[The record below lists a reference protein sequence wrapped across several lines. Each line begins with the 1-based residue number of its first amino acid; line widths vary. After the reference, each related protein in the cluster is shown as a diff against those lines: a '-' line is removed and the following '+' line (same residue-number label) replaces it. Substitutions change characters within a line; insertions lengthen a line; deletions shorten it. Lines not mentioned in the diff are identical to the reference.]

1 MSNATRSSARQTFWR
16 GLKFYAVGGVG
27 IGVQLAALVVFRSL
41 AHLDYR
47 AATVLAV
54 EIAVIHNFLW
64 HENVTWAD
72 REALRASHWLPRFL
86 KFNATNGLLSIV
98 GNLVLMQV
106 MVGSLGM
113 NYLAANVLTIA
124 LCSVA
129 NFLVSDRF
137 VFQV

>member
-1 MSNATRSSARQTFWR
+1 MTNDTQSSARQTLWR

-27 IGVQLAALVVFRSL
+27 IGVQLAALVVFRSV

-54 EIAVIHNFLW
+54 EIAVIHNFIW

-72 REALRASHWLPRFL
+72 REALRSSHWLTRFI
-86 KFNATNGLLSIV
+86 KFNVTNGLFSIV

-106 MVGSLGM
+106 LVGSLSM
-113 NYLAANVLTIA
+113 NYLVANILTIA

-137 VFQV
+137 VFQG

>member
-1 MSNATRSSARQTFWR
+1 MTNDTRSPARQTLWR

-27 IGVQLAALVVFRSL
+27 IGVQLAALVAFRSV

-54 EIAVIHNFLW
+54 EIAVIHNFFW
-64 HENVTWAD
+64 HEHVTWAD
-72 REALRASHWLPRFL
+72 RETLRSSHWLPRFL

-98 GNLVLMQV
+98 GNLVLMLAL
-106 MVGSLGM
+106 VGSLGM
-113 NYLAANVLTIA
+113 NYLAANILTIA

-137 VFQV
+137 VFQG

>member
-1 MSNATRSSARQTFWR
+1 MTNDTRSPTRQTLWR

-27 IGVQLAALVVFRSL
+27 IGVQLAALVVFRSV

-47 AATVLAV
+47 AATALAV
-54 EIAVIHNFLW
+54 EIAVIHNFIW

-72 REALRASHWLPRFL
+72 REALRSSHWLTRFI
-86 KFNATNGLLSIV
+86 KFNVTNGLFSIV

-106 MVGSLGM
+106 LVGSLSM
-113 NYLAANVLTIA
+113 NYLVANILTIA

-137 VFQV
+137 VFQG